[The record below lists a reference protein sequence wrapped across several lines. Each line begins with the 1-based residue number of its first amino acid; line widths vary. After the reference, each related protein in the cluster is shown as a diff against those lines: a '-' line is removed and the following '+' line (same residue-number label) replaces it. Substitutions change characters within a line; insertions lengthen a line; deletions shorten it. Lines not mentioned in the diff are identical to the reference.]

1 MFRVNR
7 LPVICPPV
15 PQKRSSNCPTATK
28 IVTLSS
34 CTCWQNSPSLS
45 LAWRMGWI
53 NLPFF
58 WPGGWQHF
66 SSMLEIEDSVT
77 VTVASI
83 CSYVALWQ
91 KVFWNFYRKWQKKKK
106 KNASLM
112 MWRCKINRPRI
123 LRFQFCLFVM
133 HQVLKYVAKPS
144 VSALQA
150 WFNSAFQP
158 FLGLESMLYGHNSI
172 VSLDLWPLFTAN
184 RMEPLLGVH
193 PLPASETL
201 QRGGVLGSKV

>member
-34 CTCWQNSPSLS
+34 CTCWQNSPALS

-53 NLPFF
+53 KLPFF
-58 WPGGWQHF
+58 WPGGRQYF
-66 SSMLEIEDSVT
+66 SSMLGIEDSVT

-91 KVFWNFYRKWQKKKK
+91 KVFWCEDF
-106 KNASLM
+106 
-112 MWRCKINRPRI
+112 KINRPRI

-133 HQVLKYVAKPS
+133 HQVLKCVIKPS

-158 FLGLESMLYGHNSI
+158 YLGLESVLYGHNSI

-184 RMEPLLGVH
+184 RTGPLLGVH
-193 PLPASETL
+193 PLPTSETL